1 VSQLVESLNNSAIR
15 LQATDAL
22 RGLVEKVVVGRDA
35 EAKTHTVQLVGELAA
50 LLGLGANGNAA
61 AYEAAA
67 FPLKL
72 VARAGFG
79 PAVTTRPCLPSARR
93 SSASRHD
100 LRRRRRNRR

>member
-15 LQATDAL
+15 VQATDAL

-35 EAKTHTVQLVGELAA
+35 EAK
-50 LLGLGANGNAA
+50 NGNAA

-72 VARAGFG
+72 VAGAGFE
-79 PAVTTRPCLPSARR
+79 PAAFRL
-93 SSASRHD
+93 
-100 LRRRRRNRR
+100 